1 MPGDIGTSVAAAIM
15 PRARATGPQVT
26 MPVRAEEEAFTCVR
40 SIYARAGPELRGGL
54 ERREPD
60 LPPAVASAQHPG
72 AQRHGLGERSASGLA
87 GTRARIG
94 HATCASHGRD
104 VPRRS
109 LGCPDLPCVVT
120 RKALGDRSKVG
131 APTWPRLLG
140 PRA

>member
-26 MPVRAEEEAFTCVR
+26 MPVRAEEEAFTCFR

-60 LPPAVASAQHPG
+60 LPAAVASAQQPG
-72 AQRHGLGERSASGLA
+72 AQRHRLGEQAASGLA

-94 HATCASHGRD
+94 HATCASHARD
-104 VPRRS
+104 VPRSS
-109 LGCPDLPCVVT
+109 LGCPAFPRLVT
-120 RKALGDRSKVG
+120 RKPL
-131 APTWPRLLG
+131 
-140 PRA
+140 